1 MYDQISTKEL
11 EQIRVSYYKN
21 YTAPSS
27 ETITLQ
33 QWISANKN
41 NSIVPNIRPIKMID
55 PKKYEYLK
63 RSHIPSITTTGIF
76 KNPRS
81 NNNLMI
87 PSHIYCIDVD
97 HCDVEETKSIL
108 FSLPYVWCAGV
119 STSGDG
125 VWAFV
130 PINPDGNRSNILRSI
145 TKDLSD
151 LGIETDP
158 QVKDIARLRGLGYD
172 ENLLVKDGMVD
183 IYYNE
188 LEEKRLVSIQPSVAP
203 LKFKPS
209 DGGLL
214 DDDMFC
220 YKAADL
226 AINDF
231 GYTVNGRNKWLGN
244 LATLST
250 LGSIGL
256 TLALDLS
263 RNSPSFK
270 SDNDVV
276 KNFNDMSRRAN
287 GSREYMTTYFRVC
300 KENLGE
306 NWVNK
311 IKNM

>member
-1 MYDQISTKEL
+1 MYDQISTTEL

-33 QWISANKN
+33 QWIYANKN
-41 NSIVPNIRPIKMID
+41 NSIVPNIRPIKMVD
-55 PKKYEYLK
+55 FDKYK
-63 RSHIPSITTTGIF
+63 RIKNFYIPAITSAGIF

-81 NNNLMI
+81 NNSLMI

-97 HCDVEETKSIL
+97 HCNVEETKSIL
-108 FSLPYVWCAGV
+108 FSLPYVWCTGA

-125 VWAFV
+125 VWALV
-130 PINPDGNRSNILRSI
+130 PINPEGNRSNILRSI
-145 TKDLSD
+145 IKDLTD
-151 LGIETDP
+151 LGITADP
-158 QVKDIARLRGLGYD
+158 NVNDIARLRGLGYD

-183 IYYNE
+183 IYCNE
-188 LEEKRLVSIQPSVAP
+188 LEEERLVSVQPSITP

-209 DGGLL
+209 DDLL
-214 DDDMFC
+214 YDDMFC

-263 RNSPSFK
+263 HNSPSFK

-287 GSREYMTTYFRVC
+287 NSREYMTTYFRVC

-306 NWVNK
+306 NWVSK

>member
-1 MYDQISTKEL
+1 MYDQISTTEL

-33 QWISANKN
+33 QWIYANKN
-41 NSIVPNIRPIKMID
+41 NSIVPKIRPISIVD
-55 PKKYEYLK
+55 YDKYK
-63 RSHIPSITTTGIF
+63 RIKSFYIPAITPAGIH

-81 NNNLMI
+81 NNSLMI

-97 HCDVEETKSIL
+97 HCNVEETKSIL
-108 FSLPYVWCAGV
+108 FSLPYVWCTGA

-125 VWAFV
+125 VWALV
-130 PINPDGNRSNILRSI
+130 PINPEGNRSNILRAI
-145 TKDLSD
+145 IKDLTD
-151 LGIETDP
+151 LGITADP
-158 QVKDIARLRGLGYD
+158 NVNDIARLRGLGYD

-183 IYYNE
+183 IYCNE
-188 LEEKRLVSIQPSVAP
+188 LEEERLVSVQPSITP

-214 DDDMFC
+214 NDDMFC

-276 KNFNDMSRRAN
+276 KTFNDMSRRAN

-306 NWVNK
+306 NWVSK

>member
-21 YTAPSS
+21 FTAPSS

-41 NSIVPNIRPIKMID
+41 NSIVPKIRPIKPID
-55 PKKYEYLK
+55 PDKYKKLK
-63 RSHIPSITTTGIF
+63 SFYIPAITSAGIF

-81 NNNLMI
+81 NTSLMI

-108 FSLPYVWCAGV
+108 FSLPYVWCVGV

-125 VWAFV
+125 VWAFI
-130 PINPDGNRSNILRSI
+130 PINPEGNRSNILRAI

-151 LGIETDP
+151 LGITTDP
-158 QVKDIARLRGLGYD
+158 QVNDIARLRGLGYD

-183 IYYNE
+183 IYCNE
-188 LEEKRLVSIQPSVAP
+188 LEEERLVSIQPSIIP

-209 DGGLL
+209 DDLL
-214 DDDMFC
+214 YDDMFC

-231 GYTVNGRNKWLGN
+231 GYTVSGRNKWLGN

-287 GSREYMTTYFRVC
+287 NSREYMTTYFKVC

-306 NWVNK
+306 NWVSK

>member
-11 EQIRVSYYKN
+11 GQVRVSYYKN
-21 YTAPSS
+21 YTAQST

-41 NSIVPNIRPIKMID
+41 NTIVPKIRPIYMTD
-55 PKKYEYLK
+55 YDKYKRLK
-63 RSHIPSITTTGIF
+63 SFYIPSITTTGVF

-81 NNNLMI
+81 NNSLII
-87 PSHIYCIDVD
+87 PSHIYCVDVD
-97 HCDVEETKSIL
+97 HCDVDEIKSIL
-108 FSLPYVWCAGV
+108 FSLPYVWCTGV
-119 STSGDG
+119 STSGEG
-125 VWAFV
+125 VWAFI
-130 PINPDGNRSNILRSI
+130 PINPEGNRSNILRSI

-151 LGIETDP
+151 LGIATDP
-158 QVKDIARLRGLGYD
+158 QVNDIARLRGLGYD
-172 ENLLVKDGMVD
+172 ENLLVKEGMVD
-183 IYYNE
+183 IYCNE
-188 LEEKRLVSIQPSVAP
+188 LEEEQLISVRPSIP
-203 LKFKPS
+203 LKFKQS
-209 DGGLL
+209 NDDLL
-214 DDDMFC
+214 YDDMFC

-231 GYTVNGRNKWLGN
+231 GYTVDSRNKWLGN

-276 KNFNDMSRRAN
+276 KNFNDMSKRAR
-287 GSREYMTTYFRVC
+287 GSRDYMTIYFSVC
-300 KENLGE
+300 KENLGKDWI
-306 NWVNK
+306 NLV
-311 IKNM
+311 KNM

>member
-21 YTAPSS
+21 YTAPST

-33 QWISANKN
+33 QWIYANKN
-41 NSIVPNIRPIKMID
+41 NLIVPKIRPIKPID
-55 PKKYEYLK
+55 YDKYKRLK
-63 RSHIPSITTTGIF
+63 SFYIPAITTAGIF
-76 KNPRS
+76 KNPRCNTS
-81 NNNLMI
+81 LMI

-97 HCDVEETKSIL
+97 HCDVDKTKSIL
-108 FSLPYVWCAGV
+108 FSLPYVWCVGV

-125 VWAFV
+125 VWAIV
-130 PINPDGNRSNILRSI
+130 PINPEGNRSNILRAI

-151 LGIETDP
+151 LGITTDP
-158 QVKDIARLRGLGYD
+158 QVNDIARLRGLGYD

-183 IYYNE
+183 IYCNE
-188 LEEKRLVSIQPSVAP
+188 LEEERLVSVQHSITP

-209 DGGLL
+209 DDLL
-214 DDDMFC
+214 YDDMFC

-263 RNSPSFK
+263 HNSPSFK

-276 KNFNDMSRRAN
+276 RTFNDMSKRAN

-306 NWVNK
+306 NWVSK

>member
-21 YTAPSS
+21 YTAPST

-33 QWISANKN
+33 QWIYANKN
-41 NSIVPNIRPIKMID
+41 NSIVPKIRPIKMVD
-55 PKKYEYLK
+55 YDKYKRLK
-63 RSHIPSITTTGIF
+63 SFYIPAITPAGIY

-81 NNNLMI
+81 NKSLMI

-108 FSLPYVWCAGV
+108 FSLPYVWCTGV

-125 VWAFV
+125 VWALT
-130 PINPDGNRSNILRSI
+130 PINPEGNRSNILRAI
-145 TKDLSD
+145 IKDLTDS
-151 LGIETDP
+151 GITADSN
-158 QVKDIARLRGLGYD
+158 VNDIARLRGLGYD
-172 ENLLVKDGMVD
+172 ENLLIKDGMVD
-183 IYYNE
+183 IYCNE
-188 LEEKRLVSIQPSVAP
+188 LEEERLVSIQPPITP
-203 LKFKPS
+203 LKFKHS

-214 DDDMFC
+214 YDDMFC

-276 KNFNDMSRRAN
+276 KNFNDMAKRAN

-306 NWVNK
+306 NWVSI

>member
-33 QWISANKN
+33 QWIDANKN
-41 NSIVPNIRPIKMID
+41 NSIVPKIRPIKMAD
-55 PKKYEYLK
+55 SDKYKKLK
-63 RSHIPSITTTGIF
+63 SFYIPAITTAGIF

-81 NNNLMI
+81 NNSLVI
-87 PSHIYCIDVD
+87 PSNIYCVDVD
-97 HCDVEETKSIL
+97 HCDVDKTKSIL
-108 FSLPYVWCAGV
+108 FSLPYVWCTGA
-119 STSGDG
+119 STSGEG
-125 VWAFV
+125 VWALI

-145 TKDLSD
+145 IKDIAD

-158 QVKDIARLRGLGYD
+158 QVNDIARLRGLGYD
-172 ENLLVKDGMVD
+172 ENLLVKDGMID
-183 IYYNE
+183 IYCNE
-188 LEEKRLVSIQPSVAP
+188 LEEEQLVSIQPSITQ
-203 LKFKPS
+203 LKFKHS

-231 GYTVNGRNKWLGN
+231 GYTVSGRNKWLGN

-276 KNFNDMSRRAN
+276 KTFNDMSRRAN
-287 GSREYMTTYFRVC
+287 NSREYMTTYFRVC

-306 NWVNK
+306 NWVSK

>member
-41 NSIVPNIRPIKMID
+41 NSIVPKIRPIKMAD
-55 PKKYEYLK
+55 YDKYKRLK
-63 RSHIPSITTTGIF
+63 SFYIPAITSAGIF

-81 NNNLMI
+81 NNSLLI

-108 FSLPYVWCAGV
+108 FSLPYVWCVGV
-119 STSGDG
+119 STSGEG
-125 VWAFV
+125 VWALV
-130 PINPDGNRSNILRSI
+130 PINPDGNRSNILRAI
-145 TKDLSD
+145 IKDLAD
-151 LGIETDP
+151 LEITADP
-158 QVKDIARLRGLGYD
+158 NVNDIARLRGLGYD
-172 ENLLVKDGMVD
+172 ENLLVKDGMID
-183 IYYNE
+183 IYCNE
-188 LEEKRLVSIQPSVAP
+188 LEEERLVSIQPSTTP

-209 DGGLL
+209 DDLL
-214 DDDMFC
+214 YDDMFC

-276 KNFNDMSRRAN
+276 KNFNDMSRRAK
-287 GSREYMTTYFRVC
+287 GSREYMTAYFRVC

-306 NWVNK
+306 NWVSK

>member
-41 NSIVPNIRPIKMID
+41 NSIVPKIRPIKPID
-55 PKKYEYLK
+55 YDKYKKLK
-63 RSHIPSITTTGIF
+63 SFYIPAITAAGIF

-97 HCDVEETKSIL
+97 HCDVEENKSIL
-108 FSLPYVWCAGV
+108 FSLPYVWCTGV

-125 VWAFV
+125 VWALV
-130 PINPDGNRSNILRSI
+130 PINPEGNRSNILRAI

-151 LGIETDP
+151 LGITTDP
-158 QVKDIARLRGLGYD
+158 AVKDIARLRGLGYD
-172 ENLLVKDGMVD
+172 ENILVKDGMIN
-183 IYYNE
+183 IYCNE
-188 LEEKRLVSIQPSVAP
+188 LEEERLVSVQPSTTP
-203 LKFKPS
+203 LRFKPS

-214 DDDMFC
+214 NDDMFC

-231 GYTVNGRNKWLGN
+231 GYTVSGRNKWLGN

-263 RNSPSFK
+263 HNSPSFK

-276 KNFNDMSRRAN
+276 KTFNDMSRRAN

-306 NWVNK
+306 NWVSI

>member
-1 MYDQISTKEL
+1 MYDQISTTEL

-33 QWISANKN
+33 QWIYANKN
-41 NSIVPNIRPIKMID
+41 NSIVPKIRPISIVD
-55 PKKYEYLK
+55 YDKYK
-63 RSHIPSITTTGIF
+63 RIKSFYIPAITSAGIF

-81 NNNLMI
+81 NNSLLI

-108 FSLPYVWCAGV
+108 FSLPYVWCTGA

-125 VWAFV
+125 VWALV
-130 PINPDGNRSNILRSI
+130 PINPEGNRSNILRAI
-145 TKDLSD
+145 IKDLTD
-151 LGIETDP
+151 LGITADP
-158 QVKDIARLRGLGYD
+158 NVNDIARLRGLGYD

-183 IYYNE
+183 IYCNE
-188 LEEKRLVSIQPSVAP
+188 LEEERLVSVQPSITP

-209 DGGLL
+209 DDLL
-214 DDDMFC
+214 YDDMFC

-276 KNFNDMSRRAN
+276 KNFYDMSRRAN

-306 NWVNK
+306 NWINK

>member
-33 QWISANKN
+33 QWIYANKN
-41 NSIVPNIRPIKMID
+41 NSIVPKIRPIKMVD
-55 PKKYEYLK
+55 FDKYKKLK
-63 RSHIPSITTTGIF
+63 SFYIPSITPAGIH

-81 NNNLMI
+81 NNSLMI

-97 HCDVEETKSIL
+97 HCDVEKTKSIL
-108 FSLPYVWCAGV
+108 FSLPYVWCTGV
-119 STSGDG
+119 STSGEG
-125 VWAFV
+125 VWALV
-130 PINPDGNRSNILRSI
+130 PINPEGNRSNILRAI
-145 TKDLSD
+145 IKDLSD
-151 LGIETDP
+151 LDITADP
-158 QVKDIARLRGLGYD
+158 NVNDIARLRGLGYD
-172 ENLLVKDGMVD
+172 ENLLIKDGMVD
-183 IYYNE
+183 IYCNE
-188 LEEKRLVSIQPSVAP
+188 LEEEILVSVQPSITP

-209 DGGLL
+209 DDLL
-214 DDDMFC
+214 YDDMFC

-231 GYTVNGRNKWLGN
+231 GYTVSGRNKWLGN

-287 GSREYMTTYFRVC
+287 GSREYMTTYFKVC

-306 NWVNK
+306 NWVSM

>member
-1 MYDQISTKEL
+1 
-11 EQIRVSYYKN
+11 
-21 YTAPSS
+21 
-27 ETITLQ
+27 
-33 QWISANKN
+33 
-41 NSIVPNIRPIKMID
+41 
-55 PKKYEYLK
+55 
-63 RSHIPSITTTGIF
+63 
-76 KNPRS
+76 
-81 NNNLMI
+81 MI

-108 FSLPYVWCAGV
+108 FSLPYVWCVGV

-125 VWAFV
+125 VWALV
-130 PINPDGNRSNILRSI
+130 PINPEGNRSNILRSI

-151 LGIETDP
+151 LGITTDP
-158 QVKDIARLRGLGYD
+158 QVNDIARLRGLGYD
-172 ENLLVKDGMVD
+172 ENLLVKDGVVD
-183 IYYNE
+183 IYCDE
-188 LEEKRLVSIQPSVAP
+188 LEEERLVSVQPSITP

-214 DDDMFC
+214 YDDMFC

-263 RNSPSFK
+263 HNSPSFK

-306 NWVNK
+306 NWINK

>member
-33 QWISANKN
+33 QWIYANEN
-41 NSIVPNIRPIKMID
+41 NTIVPNIRPIKPID
-55 PKKYEYLK
+55 FDKYKKLK
-63 RSHIPSITTTGIF
+63 NFYIPAITPAGIH

-81 NNNLMI
+81 NNSLLI
-87 PSHIYCIDVD
+87 PSHIYCVDVD

-108 FSLPYVWCAGV
+108 FSLPYVWCTGV

-125 VWAFV
+125 VWALI
-130 PINPDGNRSNILRSI
+130 PINPEGNRSNILRAI
-145 TKDLSD
+145 IKDLTD
-151 LGIETDP
+151 LGITADP
-158 QVKDIARLRGLGYD
+158 QVNDIARLRGLGYD
-172 ENLLVKDGMVD
+172 ENLLAKDGMVD
-183 IYYNE
+183 IYCNE
-188 LEEKRLVSIQPSVAP
+188 LEEERLVSVQPSITP

-209 DGGLL
+209 DDLL
-214 DDDMFC
+214 YDDMFC

-270 SDNDVV
+270 SDNDVG
-276 KNFNDMSRRAN
+276 KDFKDMSKRAN
-287 GSREYMTTYFRVC
+287 NAREYMTTYFRVC

-306 NWVNK
+306 NWVSM

>member
-1 MYDQISTKEL
+1 
-11 EQIRVSYYKN
+11 
-21 YTAPSS
+21 
-27 ETITLQ
+27 
-33 QWISANKN
+33 
-41 NSIVPNIRPIKMID
+41 
-55 PKKYEYLK
+55 
-63 RSHIPSITTTGIF
+63 
-76 KNPRS
+76 
-81 NNNLMI
+81 MI

-108 FSLPYVWCAGV
+108 FSLPYVWCTGA

-130 PINPDGNRSNILRSI
+130 PINPEGNRSNILRAI
-145 TKDLSD
+145 IKDLTD
-151 LGIETDP
+151 LGITADP
-158 QVKDIARLRGLGYD
+158 QVNDIARLRGLGYD

-183 IYYNE
+183 IYCNE
-188 LEEKRLVSIQPSVAP
+188 LEEERLVSVQPSITP
-203 LKFKPS
+203 LKFKHS
-209 DGGLL
+209 DDLIY
-214 DDDMFC
+214 DDMFC

-287 GSREYMTTYFRVC
+287 NSREYMTTYFRVC

>member
-1 MYDQISTKEL
+1 MYDQISTTEL

-33 QWISANKN
+33 QWIYANKN
-41 NSIVPNIRPIKMID
+41 NSIVPKIRPIKMAD
-55 PKKYEYLK
+55 YDQYKRLK
-63 RSHIPSITTTGIF
+63 EFYIPAITTAGIF

-81 NNNLMI
+81 NNSLMI
-87 PSHIYCIDVD
+87 PSHIYCVDVD

-108 FSLPYVWCAGV
+108 FSLPYVWCVGV
-119 STSGDG
+119 STSGVG
-125 VWAFV
+125 VWALV
-130 PINPDGNRSNILRSI
+130 PINPEGNRSNILRAI
-145 TKDLSD
+145 IKDLSD
-151 LGIETDP
+151 LAITADP
-158 QVKDIARLRGLGYD
+158 QVNDIARLRGLGYD
-172 ENLLVKDGMVD
+172 ENLLIKDGMVD
-183 IYYNE
+183 IYCNE
-188 LEEKRLVSIQPSVAP
+188 LEEERLVSVQHSITP
-203 LKFKPS
+203 LKFKHS
-209 DGGLL
+209 DVGLL
-214 DDDMFC
+214 YDDVFC

-263 RNSPSFK
+263 HNSPSFK

-276 KNFNDMSRRAN
+276 KTFNDMSRRAN
-287 GSREYMTTYFRVC
+287 GSREYMTTYFKVC
-300 KENLGE
+300 KEYLGE
-306 NWVNK
+306 NWASK

>member
-1 MYDQISTKEL
+1 MYDQISTTEL

-27 ETITLQ
+27 ETINLQ
-33 QWISANKN
+33 QWIYANKN
-41 NSIVPNIRPIKMID
+41 NLIVPKIRPIKMVD
-55 PKKYEYLK
+55 YDKYK
-63 RSHIPSITTTGIF
+63 RIKSFYIPSITPAGIH

-81 NNNLMI
+81 NNSLLI

-108 FSLPYVWCAGV
+108 FSLPYVWCTGA

-125 VWAFV
+125 VWALV
-130 PINPDGNRSNILRSI
+130 PINPEGNRSNILRSI
-145 TKDLSD
+145 IKDLTD
-151 LGIETDP
+151 LGITADP
-158 QVKDIARLRGLGYD
+158 NVNDIARLRGLGYD

-183 IYYNE
+183 IYCNE
-188 LEEKRLVSIQPSVAP
+188 LEEEKLVSVQPSITP

-209 DGGLL
+209 DDLL
-214 DDDMFC
+214 YDDMFC

-231 GYTVNGRNKWLGN
+231 GYTVSGRNKWLGN

-263 RNSPSFK
+263 HNSPSFK

-276 KNFNDMSRRAN
+276 KTFNDMSRRAN

-306 NWVNK
+306 NWVSK

>member
-21 YTAPSS
+21 YTSPSS

-41 NSIVPNIRPIKMID
+41 NLIVPEIRPIKMVD
-55 PKKYEYLK
+55 YDKYKKLK
-63 RSHIPSITTTGIF
+63 EFYIPAITTAGIF

-81 NNNLMI
+81 NKNLMI

-108 FSLPYVWCAGV
+108 FSLPYVWCVGV

-125 VWAFV
+125 VWALV
-130 PINPDGNRSNILRSI
+130 PINPEGNRSNILRAI
-145 TKDLSD
+145 IKDLSD
-151 LGIETDP
+151 LDIAADP
-158 QVKDIARLRGLGYD
+158 QVNDIARLRGLGYD

-183 IYYNE
+183 IYCNE
-188 LEEKRLVSIQPSVAP
+188 LEEERLVSIQPSITP

-209 DGGLL
+209 DDLL
-214 DDDMFC
+214 YDDMFC

-276 KNFNDMSRRAN
+276 KTFNDMSRRAN
-287 GSREYMTTYFRVC
+287 NSREYMTIYFRVC

-306 NWVNK
+306 NWVSK

>member
-1 MYDQISTKEL
+1 MYDQISTTEL

-21 YTAPSS
+21 FTAPSS

-33 QWISANKN
+33 QWIYANKN
-41 NSIVPNIRPIKMID
+41 NSIVPKIRPIKMVD
-55 PKKYEYLK
+55 YDKYKKLK
-63 RSHIPSITTTGIF
+63 PLYIPSITPAGIH

-81 NNNLMI
+81 NNSLLI
-87 PSHIYCIDVD
+87 PSHIYCIDID

-125 VWAFV
+125 VWALV
-130 PINPDGNRSNILRSI
+130 PINPEGNRSNILRAI
-145 TKDLSD
+145 IKDLTD
-151 LGIETDP
+151 LGITADP
-158 QVKDIARLRGLGYD
+158 TVNDIARLRGLGYD

-183 IYYNE
+183 IYCNE
-188 LEEKRLVSIQPSVAP
+188 LEEERLVSVRPSITP

-209 DGGLL
+209 DDLL
-214 DDDMFC
+214 YDDMFC

-231 GYTVNGRNKWLGN
+231 GYTVTGRNKWLGN

-263 RNSPSFK
+263 HNSPSFK

-311 IKNM
+311 VKNM

>member
-1 MYDQISTKEL
+1 MYDQISTTEL

-33 QWISANKN
+33 QWIYANKN
-41 NSIVPNIRPIKMID
+41 NSIVPNIRPIKMVD
-55 PKKYEYLK
+55 YDKYK
-63 RSHIPSITTTGIF
+63 RIKSFYIPAITSAGIF

-81 NNNLMI
+81 NNSLLI

-97 HCDVEETKSIL
+97 HCNVEETKSIL
-108 FSLPYVWCAGV
+108 FSLPYVWCTGA

-125 VWAFV
+125 VWALV
-130 PINPDGNRSNILRSI
+130 PINPEGNRSNILRAI
-145 TKDLSD
+145 IKDLTD
-151 LGIETDP
+151 LGITADP
-158 QVKDIARLRGLGYD
+158 NVNDIARLRGLGYD

-183 IYYNE
+183 IYCNE
-188 LEEKRLVSIQPSVAP
+188 LEEERLVSIQPSITP

-263 RNSPSFK
+263 HNSPSFK

-306 NWVNK
+306 NWVSK

>member
-33 QWISANKN
+33 QWIYANKN
-41 NSIVPNIRPIKMID
+41 NSIVPKIRPIKMVD
-55 PKKYEYLK
+55 SDKYKKLK
-63 RSHIPSITTTGIF
+63 SFYIPAITPVGIH

-81 NNNLMI
+81 NNSLLI

-108 FSLPYVWCAGV
+108 FSLPYVWCVGV

-125 VWAFV
+125 VWALV
-130 PINPDGNRSNILRSI
+130 PINPEGNRSNILRAI
-145 TKDLSD
+145 IKDLSD
-151 LGIETDP
+151 LDITADP
-158 QVKDIARLRGLGYD
+158 NVNDIARLRGLGYD
-172 ENLLVKDGMVD
+172 EKLLVKDGMVD
-183 IYYNE
+183 IYCNE
-188 LEEKRLVSIQPSVAP
+188 LEEEILVSVQPSISP

-209 DGGLL
+209 DDLL
-214 DDDMFC
+214 YDDMFC

-231 GYTVNGRNKWLGN
+231 GYTVSGRNKWLGN

-276 KNFNDMSRRAN
+276 KNFKDMSRRAN

-306 NWVNK
+306 NWVSK

>member
-21 YTAPSS
+21 YTASS
-27 ETITLQ
+27 TETITLQ

-41 NSIVPNIRPIKMID
+41 NSIVPKIRPIKMVNYNKY
-55 PKKYEYLK
+55 KKLK
-63 RSHIPSITTTGIF
+63 EFYIPAITTAGIF

-81 NNNLMI
+81 NKNLMI
-87 PSHIYCIDVD
+87 SSHIYCIDVD

-119 STSGDG
+119 STSGEG
-125 VWAFV
+125 VWALV
-130 PINPDGNRSNILRSI
+130 PINPEGNRSNILRAI
-145 TKDLSD
+145 IKDLTD
-151 LGIETDP
+151 LDITADP
-158 QVKDIARLRGLGYD
+158 NVNDIARLRGLGYD
-172 ENLLVKDGMVD
+172 ENLLIKDGMVD
-183 IYYNE
+183 IYCNE
-188 LEEKRLVSIQPSVAP
+188 LEEERLVSVQHSITP
-203 LKFKPS
+203 LKFKHS

-214 DDDMFC
+214 YDDMFC

-226 AINDF
+226 AINYF
-231 GYTVNGRNKWLGN
+231 GYTVSGRNKWLGN

-287 GSREYMTTYFRVC
+287 NSREYMTTYFRVC

-306 NWVNK
+306 NWVSI
-311 IKNM
+311 IKNI

>member
-33 QWISANKN
+33 QWIYANKN
-41 NSIVPNIRPIKMID
+41 NLIVPKIRPIKMVD
-55 PKKYEYLK
+55 FDKYKKLK
-63 RSHIPSITTTGIF
+63 NFYIPAITSAGIF

-81 NNNLMI
+81 NNSLVI
-87 PSHIYCIDVD
+87 PSNIYCIDVD

-108 FSLPYVWCAGV
+108 FSLPYIWCVGV

-125 VWAFV
+125 VWALV
-130 PINPDGNRSNILRSI
+130 PINPDGNRSNILRAI
-145 TKDLSD
+145 TKDLFD

-158 QVKDIARLRGLGYD
+158 QVNDIARLRGLGYD

-183 IYYNE
+183 IYCNE
-188 LEEKRLVSIQPSVAP
+188 LEEERLVSIQPSITP

-209 DGGLL
+209 DDLL
-214 DDDMFC
+214 YDDMFC

-231 GYTVNGRNKWLGN
+231 GYTVSGRNKWLGN

-263 RNSPSFK
+263 HNSPSFK

-276 KNFNDMSRRAN
+276 KTFNDMSRRAK
-287 GSREYMTTYFRVC
+287 GSREYMTIYFGVC

-306 NWVNK
+306 NWVSK

>member
-11 EQIRVSYYKN
+11 EQVRVSYYKN
-21 YTAPSS
+21 YTASS
-27 ETITLQ
+27 TETISLQ

-41 NSIVPNIRPIKMID
+41 NSIVPKIRPIKMID
-55 PKKYEYLK
+55 PDKYDKLK
-63 RSHIPSITTTGIF
+63 RSHIPSITTVGIF

-81 NNNLMI
+81 NNSLLI
-87 PSHIYCIDVD
+87 PSHIYCVDVD
-97 HCDVEETKSIL
+97 HCNVDETKSIL
-108 FSLPYVWCAGV
+108 FSLPYVWCTGV

-125 VWAFV
+125 VWAFI
-130 PINPDGNRSNILRSI
+130 PINPEGNRTNILRSI

-151 LGIETDP
+151 LEIATDP
-158 QVKDIARLRGLGYD
+158 QVNDIARLRGLGYD
-172 ENLLVKDGMVD
+172 ENLLIKEGMID
-183 IYYNE
+183 IYCNE
-188 LEEKRLVSIQPSVAP
+188 LEEEQLVSVRPSIP
-203 LKFKPS
+203 LKLKKS
-209 DGGLL
+209 TDDLL
-214 DDDMFC
+214 YDDMFC

-231 GYTVNGRNKWLGN
+231 GYTVNSRNKWLGN

-263 RNSPSFK
+263 HKSPSFK

-276 KNFNDMSRRAN
+276 KNFNDMSKRAN
-287 GSREYMTTYFRVC
+287 NSREYMTIYFRVC

-306 NWVNK
+306 NWVNL

>member
-1 MYDQISTKEL
+1 MYDQISTTEL

-33 QWISANKN
+33 QWIYANKN
-41 NSIVPNIRPIKMID
+41 NSIVPKIRPIKMAD
-55 PKKYEYLK
+55 YDKYKKLK
-63 RSHIPSITTTGIF
+63 EFYIPAITTAGIF

-81 NNNLMI
+81 NNSLMI

-108 FSLPYVWCAGV
+108 FSLPYVWCVGV
-119 STSGDG
+119 STSGEG

-130 PINPDGNRSNILRSI
+130 PINPEGNRSNILRAI
-145 TKDLSD
+145 IKDLTD
-151 LGIETDP
+151 LGITADP
-158 QVKDIARLRGLGYD
+158 QVNDIARLRGLGYD
-172 ENLLVKDGMVD
+172 ENLLIKDGMID
-183 IYYNE
+183 IYCNE
-188 LEEKRLVSIQPSVAP
+188 LEEERLVSVQHSITP

-214 DDDMFC
+214 YDDMFC

-263 RNSPSFK
+263 HNSPSFK

-276 KNFNDMSRRAN
+276 KTFNDMSRRAN
-287 GSREYMTTYFRVC
+287 GSREYMTTYFKVC

-306 NWVNK
+306 NWVSK

>member
-33 QWISANKN
+33 QWIYANEN
-41 NSIVPNIRPIKMID
+41 NTIVPNIRPIKPID
-55 PKKYEYLK
+55 FDKYKKLK
-63 RSHIPSITTTGIF
+63 NFYIPAITPAGIH

-81 NNNLMI
+81 NNSLLI
-87 PSHIYCIDVD
+87 PSHIYCVDVD

-108 FSLPYVWCAGV
+108 FSLPYVWCTGV

-125 VWAFV
+125 VWALI
-130 PINPDGNRSNILRSI
+130 PINPEGNRSNILRAI
-145 TKDLSD
+145 IKDLTD
-151 LGIETDP
+151 LGITADP
-158 QVKDIARLRGLGYD
+158 QVNDIARLRGLGYD
-172 ENLLVKDGMVD
+172 ENLLAKDGMVD
-183 IYYNE
+183 IYCNE
-188 LEEKRLVSIQPSVAP
+188 LEEERLVSVQPSITP

-209 DGGLL
+209 DDLL
-214 DDDMFC
+214 YDDMFC

-276 KNFNDMSRRAN
+276 KNFKDMSRRAN

-306 NWVNK
+306 NWVSM

>member
-33 QWISANKN
+33 QWIYANKN
-41 NSIVPNIRPIKMID
+41 NSIVPKIRPIKMVD
-55 PKKYEYLK
+55 YDKYKRLK
-63 RSHIPSITTTGIF
+63 SFYIPSITPAGIF

-81 NNNLMI
+81 NNSSLI

-108 FSLPYVWCAGV
+108 FSLPYVWWTGA
-119 STSGDG
+119 STSGEG
-125 VWAFV
+125 VWALV
-130 PINPDGNRSNILRSI
+130 PINPEGNRSNILRAI
-145 TKDLSD
+145 NKDLSD
-151 LGIETDP
+151 LGITTDP
-158 QVKDIARLRGLGYD
+158 QVNDIARLRGLGYD

-183 IYYNE
+183 IYCNE
-188 LEEKRLVSIQPSVAP
+188 LEEERLVSIQPTITP

-209 DGGLL
+209 DDLL
-214 DDDMFC
+214 YDDMFC

-231 GYTVNGRNKWLGN
+231 GYTVSGRNKWLGN

-287 GSREYMTTYFRVC
+287 NSREYMTTYFRVC

-306 NWVNK
+306 NWVSK

>member
-1 MYDQISTKEL
+1 MYDQISTTEL

-33 QWISANKN
+33 QWIYANKN
-41 NSIVPNIRPIKMID
+41 NSIVPKIRPIKMAD
-55 PKKYEYLK
+55 YDKYKKLK
-63 RSHIPSITTTGIF
+63 EFYIPAITTAGIF

-81 NNNLMI
+81 NNSLMI

-108 FSLPYVWCAGV
+108 FSLPYVWCVGV
-119 STSGDG
+119 STSGEG

-130 PINPDGNRSNILRSI
+130 PINPEGNRSNILRAI
-145 TKDLSD
+145 IKDLTD
-151 LGIETDP
+151 LGITADP
-158 QVKDIARLRGLGYD
+158 QVNDIARLRGLGYD
-172 ENLLVKDGMVD
+172 ENLLIKDGMID
-183 IYYNE
+183 IYCNE
-188 LEEKRLVSIQPSVAP
+188 LEEERLVSVQHSITP

-214 DDDMFC
+214 YDDMFC

-263 RNSPSFK
+263 HNSPSFK

-276 KNFNDMSRRAN
+276 KTFNDMSRRAN
-287 GSREYMTTYFRVC
+287 GSREYMTTYFKVC

-306 NWVNK
+306 NWVSI
-311 IKNM
+311 IKDM

>member
-1 MYDQISTKEL
+1 MYDQISTTEL

-33 QWISANKN
+33 QWIYANKN
-41 NSIVPNIRPIKMID
+41 NSIVPNIRPIKPID

-63 RSHIPSITTTGIF
+63 RSHIPSITPVGIF

-81 NNNLMI
+81 NNSLMI

-108 FSLPYVWCAGV
+108 FSLPYVWCVGV

-125 VWAFV
+125 VWALV
-130 PINPDGNRSNILRSI
+130 PINPEGNRSNILRSI

-151 LGIETDP
+151 LGITTDP
-158 QVKDIARLRGLGYD
+158 QVNDIARLRGLGYD

-183 IYYNE
+183 IYCNE
-188 LEEKRLVSIQPSVAP
+188 LEEERLVSVQPSITP

-214 DDDMFC
+214 YDDMFC

-263 RNSPSFK
+263 HNSPSFK

-287 GSREYMTTYFRVC
+287 NSREYMTTYFRVC

-306 NWVNK
+306 NWVSI
-311 IKNM
+311 IKDM

>member
-1 MYDQISTKEL
+1 MYDQISTTEL

-41 NSIVPNIRPIKMID
+41 NSIVPKIRPIKMAD
-55 PKKYEYLK
+55 YDKYKKLK
-63 RSHIPSITTTGIF
+63 EFYIPAITTAGIF

-81 NNNLMI
+81 NNSLMI

-108 FSLPYVWCAGV
+108 FSLPYVWCVGV

-130 PINPDGNRSNILRSI
+130 PINPEGNRSNILRSI
-145 TKDLSD
+145 IKDLTD
-151 LGIETDP
+151 LGITADP
-158 QVKDIARLRGLGYD
+158 NVNDIARLRGLGYD
-172 ENLLVKDGMVD
+172 ENLLVKDGMID
-183 IYYNE
+183 IYCNE
-188 LEEKRLVSIQPSVAP
+188 LEEERLVSVQHSITP

-214 DDDMFC
+214 YDDMFC

-231 GYTVNGRNKWLGN
+231 GYTVSGRNKWLGN

-263 RNSPSFK
+263 HNSPSFK

-276 KNFNDMSRRAN
+276 KTFNDMSRRAN
-287 GSREYMTTYFRVC
+287 GSREYMTTYFKVC

-306 NWVNK
+306 NWVSI
-311 IKNM
+311 IKDM

>member
-33 QWISANKN
+33 QWIFANKN
-41 NSIVPNIRPIKMID
+41 NLIVPKIRPIKIVD
-55 PKKYEYLK
+55 YDKYKKLK
-63 RSHIPSITTTGIF
+63 SFYIPAITSTGIF

-81 NNNLMI
+81 NNSLLI
-87 PSHIYCIDVD
+87 PSNIYCIDVD

-108 FSLPYVWCAGV
+108 FSLPYVWCTGV

-125 VWAFV
+125 VWALV
-130 PINPDGNRSNILRSI
+130 PINPEGNRSNILRAI
-145 TKDLSD
+145 IKDLTD
-151 LGIETDP
+151 LGITADSN
-158 QVKDIARLRGLGYD
+158 VNDIARLRGLGYD
-172 ENLLVKDGMVD
+172 ENLLIKDGMVD

-188 LEEKRLVSIQPSVAP
+188 LEEERLVSVQPSITP
-203 LKFKPS
+203 LKFKHS

-214 DDDMFC
+214 YDDMFC

-263 RNSPSFK
+263 HNSPSFR

-276 KNFNDMSRRAN
+276 RNFNDMSKRAN
-287 GSREYMTTYFRVC
+287 RSREYMTTYFRVC

-306 NWVNK
+306 NWIGI